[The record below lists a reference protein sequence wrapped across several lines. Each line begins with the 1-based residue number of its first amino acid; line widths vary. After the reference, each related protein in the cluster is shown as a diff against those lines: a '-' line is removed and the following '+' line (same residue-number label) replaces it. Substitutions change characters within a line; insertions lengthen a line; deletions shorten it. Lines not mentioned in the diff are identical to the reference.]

1 MTTQVWS
8 AREVQAAVTAAG
20 TGTVTVEKEILF
32 EDLPL
37 YAPNGSEYVYSIQEV
52 KTNLGA
58 MTPGPAPGISPP
70 RPWSPPPRT
79 PRWTA

>member
-1 MTTQVWS
+1 M
-8 AREVQAAVTAAG
+8 
-20 TGTVTVEKEILF
+20 TVEKEILF

-58 MTPGPAPGISPP
+58 MTPGPGTGDQSSTALESTAQNTQVDGLKPTTTRGWTPP
-70 RPWSPPPRT
+70 S
-79 PRWTA
+79 